1 MDYSK
6 SGREESEQKGRMEE
20 LLLGKKKKKMTR
32 EQFERL
38 EMLS

>member
-1 MDYSK
+1 MDYSE

-20 LLLGKKKKKMTR
+20 LLLGKKKKMTR

>member
-1 MDYSK
+1 MDYSE

-20 LLLGKKKKKMTR
+20 LLLGKKKMTR

>member
-20 LLLGKKKKKMTR
+20 LLLGKKKKNDKGTV
-32 EQFERL
+32 
-38 EMLS
+38 